1 MMLRDRPRR
10 ADRHSTIRKMRFPR
24 ARLLRCWRR
33 SLSAFSTALLLA
45 TAGVAVTAA
54 ISRAD
59 EGEPVLHHVKYS
71 IWADTPVNAE
81 IYYRDTD
88 PPTFADYSHNP
99 YQYSP
104 NVEADVGPDKQ
115 WVLDVMLADPNQW
128 AMVVG
133 TKTRAETNSGFHCV
147 LAVDGAVV
155 VVNNGLKGA
164 LCSIRHW

>member
-1 MMLRDRPRR
+1 
-10 ADRHSTIRKMRFPR
+10 MRFPR

-33 SLSAFSTALLLA
+33 SLSAFITALLLA

>member
-1 MMLRDRPRR
+1 
-10 ADRHSTIRKMRFPR
+10 MRFPH
-24 ARLLRCWRR
+24 ARLLTGWCR
-33 SLSAFSTALLLA
+33 SLPAFGAAVVLA
-45 TAGVAVTAA
+45 MAVVAVPA
-54 ISRAD
+54 ISQAD
-59 EGEPVLHHVKYS
+59 EGDPVLHHVKYS
-71 IWADTPVNAE
+71 IWADNPVNAE

-104 NVEADVGPDKQ
+104 NIEADVGPDKQ

-128 AMVVG
+128 AMVIG
-133 TKTRAETNSGFHCV
+133 TKSRSEANHGFHCV

-155 VVNNGLKGA
+155 VVNSGLKGA